1 MCELKNNKKKNSL
14 AVTPVGVQ
22 SRWGVGSEEKE
33 ISMGCLME
41 GNSTDSISSNPPL
54 TLRSSL
60 NESRYMY
67 SSYVPNP
74 KAHSAGTSENLFPV
88 IFFHH
93 VDARQKD
100 KAEGKQRIPVVSKL
114 PSE

>member
-1 MCELKNNKKKNSL
+1 MLYVPVSSL
-14 AVTPVGVQ
+14 AGIRHVVL
-22 SRWGVGSEEKE
+22 GSEEKE

-41 GNSTDSISSNPPL
+41 GNSTGTSSSNPPL
-54 TLRSSL
+54 TLRSGL

-67 SSYVPNP
+67 SSSVPSP

-100 KAEGKQRIPVVSKL
+100 KAEGKQRTPAASK
-114 PSE
+114 PSSE

>member
-1 MCELKNNKKKNSL
+1 M
-14 AVTPVGVQ
+14 
-22 SRWGVGSEEKE
+22 GSEEKE

-41 GNSTDSISSNPPL
+41 GNSTGTSSSNPPL
-54 TLRSSL
+54 TLRSGLS
-60 NESRYMY
+60 ESRYMD
-67 SSYVPNP
+67 SSSVPSP

-100 KAEGKQRIPVVSKL
+100 KAEGKQRTPAASK
-114 PSE
+114 PSSE